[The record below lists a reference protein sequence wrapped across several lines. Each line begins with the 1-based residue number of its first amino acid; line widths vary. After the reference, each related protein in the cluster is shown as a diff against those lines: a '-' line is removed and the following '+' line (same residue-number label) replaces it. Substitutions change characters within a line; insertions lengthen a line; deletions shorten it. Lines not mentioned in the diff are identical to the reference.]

1 MTHGIIPAAL
11 SGFGT
16 GLSLIVAIGAQNA
29 FVLRQGVRRQSVLAV
44 VAICALSDAALIALG
59 VAGVGAFVTAWPPAL
74 TLVGLVGGAFLIGY
88 GVLAARRVLRP
99 VPGATL
105 QAEDTATV
113 TAAGPD
119 TTTSGGT
126 ATTAAL
132 TTSTAA
138 STATA
143 TATATAASPG
153 TAAAAAASTAT
164 TTATTTTTVKAPA
177 PAPGRAATRRAVL
190 TCLAMTWLNPHVYL
204 DTVLL
209 LGSLAADRGDLRW
222 AFGIG
227 AGLASLVWFGAL
239 GYGARLLS
247 GLLSRPSA
255 WRVLDGLVAATMV
268 TMGGLLLARA

>member
-11 SGFGT
+11 AGFGT

-29 FVLRQGVRRQSVLAV
+29 FVLRQGVRRHSVLAV

-59 VAGVGAFVTAWPPAL
+59 VAGVGAFVTAWPPSL
-74 TLVGLVGGAFLIGY
+74 TLVGLVGGAFLICY
-88 GVLAARRVLRP
+88 GALAARRVLRP
-99 VPGATL
+99 A
-105 QAEDTATV
+105 
-113 TAAGPD
+113 
-119 TTTSGGT
+119 SGG
-126 ATTAAL
+126 AL
-132 TTSTAA
+132 TAET
-138 STATA
+138 
-143 TATATAASPG
+143 PG
-153 TAAAAAASTAT
+153 TVSAPTSASA
-164 TTATTTTTVKAPA
+164 
-177 PAPGRAATRRAVL
+177 RRAVL

-222 AFGIG
+222 AFGAG
-227 AGLASLVWFGAL
+227 AVVASLTWFGAL

-247 GLLSRPSA
+247 GLLARPSA

>member
-1 MTHGIIPAAL
+1 MTHGIIPAGLA
-11 SGFGT
+11 GFGT

-29 FVLRQGVRRQSVLAV
+29 FVLRQGVRRHSVLAV
-44 VAICALSDAALIALG
+44 VAICALSDAVLIALG

-74 TLVGLVGGAFLIGY
+74 TVVGLVGGAFLVGY

-99 VPGATL
+99 GPG
-105 QAEDTATV
+105 
-113 TAAGPD
+113 
-119 TTTSGGT
+119 
-126 ATTAAL
+126 AAL
-132 TTSTAA
+132 TAGADGTGAGSGRASVGGRSTA
-138 STATA
+138 
-143 TATATAASPG
+143 
-153 TAAAAAASTAT
+153 
-164 TTATTTTTVKAPA
+164 
-177 PAPGRAATRRAVL
+177 RRAVL

-222 AFGIG
+222 AFGVG
-227 AGLASLVWFGAL
+227 ACLASLTWFGAL

-247 GLLSRPSA
+247 GPLSRPSA